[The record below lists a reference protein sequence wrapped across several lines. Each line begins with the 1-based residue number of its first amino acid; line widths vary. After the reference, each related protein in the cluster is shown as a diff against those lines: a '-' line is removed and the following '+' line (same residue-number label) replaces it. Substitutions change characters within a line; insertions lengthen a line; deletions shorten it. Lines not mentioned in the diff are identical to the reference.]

1 MQRALKSHKHFPGG
15 WHNWALGLLCLV
27 VVVIAITSI
36 GSSSSGAASEQRTAE
51 VGRGVVQSTVSG
63 NGSLEAAEQVELN
76 FGASG
81 EVTEIYV
88 EAGEKVNKNEIL
100 ARVDSSSAR
109 ASLASAEAQLAEA
122 EESLEA
128 AQESEVSASYDSSGT
143 TVLASYEGGEE
154 TSTVLLA
161 AVEGGVQPETASEP
175 KAESDSGEEK
185 SAETDG
191 AEEKAP
197 DSSDKGK
204 EKEADEEPQER
215 EPAPTQEAAPAEAAP
230 ESSGGSSPSMG
241 GGETS
246 SPSATVS
253 LATAEA
259 NLRQAE
265 LSVQSAEQEVS
276 ETTLRAPFGG
286 TVASISGSVGETVS
300 GEGSSGSSP
309 SSGSSE
315 ASSGGLALGAGG
327 GSSTGSGESSSAFI
341 VLTQLDRLKMEVS
354 FSESDIGKVKVG
366 QPATVSISSM
376 EGTELAGRVTK
387 VDVLPSESSSG
398 GVVEYP
404 ATIVLT
410 QRAKGLRAGMSA
422 SAEVVVEQVSDA
434 ITVPNEAIAS
444 GTAKTVTVSDDG
456 REAQETVETGLVGDE
471 TTEVLSGLKA
481 GETLVL
487 PEASVPTGGME
498 AGGGE
503 GGLPDF
509 GGGGLPSFGGGGPP
523 GGGFP
528 GGP

>member
-1 MQRALKSHKHFPGG
+1 VKGGKRRSLPGG

-27 VVVIAITSI
+27 VLVVAVASV
-36 GSSSSGAASEQRTAE
+36 GSSSSGATSEQRTAE

-88 EAGEKVNKNEIL
+88 EAGEKVSKNEIL
-100 ARVDSSSAR
+100 ARIDSSSAR

-122 EESLEA
+122 EETLEA
-128 AQESEVSASYDSSGT
+128 AEEAEVSTSYDSSAT
-143 TVLASYEGGEE
+143 TVPASYEGG
-154 TSTVLLA
+154 VLTEA
-161 AVEGGVQPETASEP
+161 TTEP
-175 KAESDSGEEK
+175 KTEPDAGEEQP
-185 SAETDG
+185 AETDES
-191 AEEKAP
+191 EEKAP
-197 DSSDKGK
+197 EPAGNGK
-204 EKEADEEPQER
+204 EEEAGEEPQEA
-215 EPAPTQEAAPAEAAP
+215 EPAPEQQTAPAEAAP
-230 ESSGGSSPSMG
+230 ESAADAAPSGE

-253 LATAEA
+253 VATAEA

-265 LSVQSAEQEVS
+265 LSVESAEQEVS
-276 ETTLRAPFGG
+276 ETTLRAPLSG
-286 TVASISGSVGETVS
+286 TVASISGAVGESVS
-300 GEGSSGSSP
+300 GEGSSGSST
-309 SSGSSE
+309 SGGSSE
-315 ASSGGLALGAGG
+315 ASTGGLALGGG
-327 GSSTGSGESSSAFI
+327 GSSTGSTESSSSAFI
-341 VLTQLDRLKMEVS
+341 VLTQLDRMKMEVS

-366 QPATVSISSM
+366 QSATVSISSR

-404 ATIVLT
+404 ATILLT

-422 SAEVVVEQVSDA
+422 SAEVVVEQVA
-434 ITVPNEAIAS
+434 NAVTVPNEAISS
-444 GTAKTVTVSDDG
+444 GPSKTVTVEENG
-456 REAQETVETGLVGDE
+456 KEVQKTVETGLAGDE
-471 TTEVLSGLKA
+471 STEILSGLEP

-487 PEASVPTGGME
+487 PELSVATGGME
-498 AGGGE
+498 GGGE

-523 GGGFP
+523 GGFP
-528 GGP
+528 GGG